1 MTKKKI
7 SIVGSGFTGSTA
19 AFIAASKGLAD
30 IVLVDT
36 YGSLDPTTG
45 KALDIMQA
53 MPILHQNVDIKS
65 SNDYADTKDS
75 DVVMI
80 TSGIARKPG
89 MTRDDLVQTNQ
100 GIVEAATKEIVKY
113 SPNCIIIVLTN
124 PVDAMTYAVYKAS
137 GFEPN
142 RVIGQSGVLDT
153 ARFRTFVA
161 QALNV
166 AVTDV
171 TGFVL
176 GGHGD
181 TMVPLIR
188 YSSVSGVP
196 IADLMDEATIDT
208 IIERTRNG
216 GAEIV
221 NLLGTGSA
229 YYAPA
234 AAMVDMAESII
245 NDSNRVLPAIAYLNG
260 EFKQEGIYIGVPVK
274 LNKDGV
280 ESIVELQLT
289 DEEQQAFNKS
299 AEAVKATIQ
308 SLKSSN

>member
-19 AFIAASKGLAD
+19 AFIAASKGIAD

-53 MPILHQNVDIKS
+53 MPILHQNVDIKA

-75 DVVMI
+75 DVVLI

-100 GIVEAATKEIVKY
+100 DIVEAATKEIVKY
-113 SPNCIIIVLTN
+113 SPDCIIIVLTN

-161 QALNV
+161 QALDV

-188 YSSVSGVP
+188 YSSMSGVP
-196 IADLMDEATIDT
+196 IGDLMDEATIDG

-234 AAMVDMAESII
+234 AAMVEMAEAII

-260 EFKQEGIYIGVPVK
+260 EYKQEDIYIGVPVK
-274 LNKDGV
+274 LNKNGV
-280 ESIVELQLT
+280 EHVVELQLT
-289 DEEQQAFNKS
+289 DDEQQAFNKS
-299 AEAVKATIQ
+299 AAAVKDTIQ

>member
-53 MPILHQNVDIKS
+53 MPILHQNVDIKA

-75 DVVMI
+75 DVVLI

-113 SPNCIIIVLTN
+113 SPDCIIIVLTN

-161 QALNV
+161 QALDV

-196 IADLMDEATIDT
+196 IGDLMDEATIGG

-234 AAMVDMAESII
+234 AAMVEMAEAII

-260 EFKQEGIYIGVPVK
+260 EYKQEDIYIGVPVK
-274 LNKDGV
+274 LNKNGV
-280 ESIVELQLT
+280 EHVVELLLT
-289 DEEQQAFNKS
+289 DDEQQAFNKS
-299 AEAVKATIQ
+299 VAAVKDTIQ

>member
-53 MPILHQNVDIKS
+53 MPILHQNVDIKA

-308 SLKSSN
+308 SLKS

>member
-53 MPILHQNVDIKS
+53 MPILHQNVDIKA

-100 GIVEAATKEIVKY
+100 DIVEAATKEIVKY

-196 IADLMDEATIDT
+196 IADLMDEATVDT

>member
-19 AFIAASKGLAD
+19 AFIAASKGIAD

-53 MPILHQNVDIKS
+53 MPILHQNVDIKA

-75 DVVMI
+75 DVVLI

-113 SPNCIIIVLTN
+113 SPDCIIIVLTN

-161 QALNV
+161 QALDV

-196 IADLMDEATIDT
+196 IGDLMDEATIDG

-234 AAMVDMAESII
+234 AAMVEMAEAII

-260 EFKQEGIYIGVPVK
+260 EYKQEDIYIGVPVK
-274 LNKDGV
+274 LNKNGV
-280 ESIVELQLT
+280 EHVVELQLT
-289 DEEQQAFNKS
+289 DDEQQAFNKS
-299 AEAVKATIQ
+299 AAAVKDTTQ

>member
-53 MPILHQNVDIKS
+53 MPILHQNVDIKA

-75 DVVMI
+75 DVVLI

-124 PVDAMTYAVYKAS
+124 PVDAMTYAVYKTS

-196 IADLMDEATIDT
+196 IADLIDEATIDT

-308 SLKSSN
+308 SLKS

>member
-53 MPILHQNVDIKS
+53 MPILHQNVDIKA

-75 DVVMI
+75 DVVLI

-124 PVDAMTYAVYKAS
+124 PVDAMTYAVYKTS

-234 AAMVDMAESII
+234 AAMIDMAESII

-308 SLKSSN
+308 SLKS

>member
-53 MPILHQNVDIKS
+53 MPILHQNVDIKA

-75 DVVMI
+75 DVVLI

-124 PVDAMTYAVYKAS
+124 PVDAMTYAVYKTS

-181 TMVPLIR
+181 TMLPLIR

-234 AAMVDMAESII
+234 AAMIDMAESII

-308 SLKSSN
+308 SLKS

>member
-53 MPILHQNVDIKS
+53 MPILHQNVDIKA

-124 PVDAMTYAVYKAS
+124 PVDAMTYAVYKTS

-260 EFKQEGIYIGVPVK
+260 EFKQEDIYIGVPVK

>member
-45 KALDIMQA
+45 KALDIMQS
-53 MPILHQNVDIKS
+53 MPILHQYVNIKA

-75 DVVMI
+75 DVVLI

-89 MTRDDLVQTNQ
+89 MTRDDLVQKNQ

-196 IADLMDEATIDT
+196 IADLMDEVTIDG

-234 AAMVDMAESII
+234 AAMVEMAEAII

-260 EFKQEGIYIGVPVK
+260 EYKQEDIYIGVPVK

-280 ESIVELQLT
+280 ASIVELHLT
-289 DEEQQAFNKS
+289 DEEHQAFNKS

-308 SLKSSN
+308 SLKPSN

>member
-53 MPILHQNVDIKS
+53 MPILHQNVDIKA

-75 DVVMI
+75 DVVLI

-124 PVDAMTYAVYKAS
+124 PVDAMTYAVYKTS

-308 SLKSSN
+308 SLKS

>member
-1 MTKKKI
+1 MPKKKI

-19 AFIAASKGLAD
+19 AFIAATKGLAD

-45 KALDIMQA
+45 KALDISQA
-53 MPILHQNVDIKS
+53 MPILHQNVNIKS
-65 SNDYADTKDS
+65 SNDYKDTKDS
-75 DVVMI
+75 DVVLI

-137 GFEPN
+137 GFESN

-161 QALNV
+161 DSLNV

-188 YSSVSGVP
+188 YASVSGVP
-196 IADLMDEATIDT
+196 LTDLMDSETIESIVD
-208 IIERTRNG
+208 RTRKG

-234 AAMVDMAESII
+234 AAMVEMAEAIL
-245 NDSNRVLPAIAYLNG
+245 NDSHRVLPAIAYLNG
-260 EFKQEGIYIGVPVK
+260 EFNQNDIYIGVPVV

-280 ESIVELQLT
+280 EKIVELQLT
-289 DEEQQAFNKS
+289 TEEQKAFADS
-299 AEAVKATIQ
+299 AESVISAIQ
-308 SLKSSN
+308 SLK

>member
-53 MPILHQNVDIKS
+53 MPILHQNVDIKA

-75 DVVMI
+75 DVVLI

-100 GIVEAATKEIVKY
+100 GIVEATTKEIVKY

-124 PVDAMTYAVYKAS
+124 PVDAMTYAVYKTS

-171 TGFVL
+171 NGFVL

-308 SLKSSN
+308 SLKS

>member
-53 MPILHQNVDIKS
+53 MPILHQNVDIKA

-75 DVVMI
+75 DVVLI

-124 PVDAMTYAVYKAS
+124 PVDAMTYAVYKTS

-166 AVTDV
+166 ALTDV
-171 TGFVL
+171 NGFVL

-234 AAMVDMAESII
+234 AAMIDMAESII

-308 SLKSSN
+308 SLKS

>member
-53 MPILHQNVDIKS
+53 MPILHQNVDIKA

-260 EFKQEGIYIGVPVK
+260 EFKQEDIYIGVPVK

>member
-36 YGSLDPTTG
+36 YGSQDPTTG

-53 MPILHQNVDIKS
+53 MPILHQNVDIKAS
-65 SNDYADTKDS
+65 DDYADTRDS
-75 DVVMI
+75 DVVLI

-161 QALNV
+161 QSLDV

-196 IADLMDEATIDT
+196 IGDLMDEATIDG

-234 AAMVDMAESII
+234 AAMIEMAEAII

-260 EFKQEGIYIGVPVK
+260 EYKQEDIYIGVPVK

-280 ESIVELQLT
+280 ERVVELQLT

-299 AEAVKATIQ
+299 ADAVKDTIQ

>member
-53 MPILHQNVDIKS
+53 MPILHQNVDIKA

-80 TSGIARKPG
+80 TSGIARKPC

>member
-19 AFIAASKGLAD
+19 AFIAASKGLGD

-36 YGSLDPTTG
+36 YGSLDPTSG
-45 KALDIMQA
+45 KALDILQS
-53 MPILHQNVDIKS
+53 MPLLNQNVNIKASNQYEDTSNSDI
-65 SNDYADTKDS
+65 
-75 DVVMI
+75 VLI

-89 MTRDDLVQTNQ
+89 MSRDELIQTNQ
-100 GIVEAATKEIVKY
+100 SIVETATREIVKY
-113 SPNCIIIVLTN
+113 SPDCVIIVLTN

-137 GFEPN
+137 GFNAN
-142 RVIGQSGVLDT
+142 RVIGQSGILDT

-161 QALNV
+161 EQLNV

-181 TMVPLIR
+181 TMVPLLR

-196 IADLMDEATIDT
+196 LTDLLDDSTLDAIV
-208 IIERTRNG
+208 ERTRNG

-229 YYAPA
+229 YFAPA
-234 AAMVDMAESII
+234 AAMIEMTEAIL
-245 NDSNRVLPAIAYLNG
+245 NDHQHVVPAIAYLNG
-260 EFKQEGIYIGVPVK
+260 EYSHKDIYIGVPVVIGK
-274 LNKDGV
+274 NGIEKIVTLN
-280 ESIVELQLT
+280 LT
-289 DEEQQAFNKS
+289 EDEQKAFDIS

-308 SLKSSN
+308 SLK

>member
-53 MPILHQNVDIKS
+53 MPILHQNVDIKA

-75 DVVMI
+75 DVVLI

-113 SPNCIIIVLTN
+113 SPDCIIIVLTN

-161 QALNV
+161 QALDV

-196 IADLMDEATIDT
+196 IGDLMDEATIGG

-234 AAMVDMAESII
+234 AAMVEMAEAII

-260 EFKQEGIYIGVPVK
+260 EYKQEDIYIGVPVK
-274 LNKDGV
+274 LNKNGV
-280 ESIVELQLT
+280 EHVVELQLT
-289 DEEQQAFNKS
+289 DDEQQAFNKS
-299 AEAVKATIQ
+299 VAAVKDTIQ

>member
-19 AFIAASKGLAD
+19 AFIAASKGIAD

-53 MPILHQNVDIKS
+53 MPILHQNVDIKA

-75 DVVMI
+75 DVVLI

-113 SPNCIIIVLTN
+113 SPDCIIIVLTN

-161 QALNV
+161 QALDV

-196 IADLMDEATIDT
+196 IGDLMDEATIDG

-234 AAMVDMAESII
+234 AAMVEMAEAII

-260 EFKQEGIYIGVPVK
+260 EYKQEDIYIGVPVK
-274 LNKDGV
+274 LNKNGV
-280 ESIVELQLT
+280 EHVVELQLT
-289 DEEQQAFNKS
+289 DDEQEAFNKS
-299 AEAVKATIQ
+299 AAAVKDTTQ

>member
-53 MPILHQNVDIKS
+53 MPILHQNVDIKA

-124 PVDAMTYAVYKAS
+124 PVDAMTYAVYKTS

-260 EFKQEGIYIGVPVK
+260 EFKQEDIYIGVPVK

-308 SLKSSN
+308 SLKS

>member
-7 SIVGSGFTGSTA
+7 SIVGSGFTGSSA
-19 AFIAASKGLAD
+19 AFIAASKGIAD

-53 MPILHQNVDIKS
+53 MPILHQNVDIKA

-75 DVVMI
+75 DVVLI

-113 SPNCIIIVLTN
+113 SPDCIIIVLTN

-161 QALNV
+161 QALDV

-196 IADLMDEATIDT
+196 IGDLMDEATIDG

-234 AAMVDMAESII
+234 AAMVEMAEAII

-260 EFKQEGIYIGVPVK
+260 EYKQEDIYIGVPVK
-274 LNKDGV
+274 LNKNGV
-280 ESIVELQLT
+280 EHVVELQLT
-289 DEEQQAFNKS
+289 DDEQQAFNKS
-299 AEAVKATIQ
+299 VTAVKDTIQ
-308 SLKSSN
+308 SLRSSN

>member
-53 MPILHQNVDIKS
+53 MPILHQNVDIKA

-75 DVVMI
+75 DVVLI

-113 SPNCIIIVLTN
+113 SPDCIIIVLTN

-161 QALNV
+161 QALDV

-196 IADLMDEATIDT
+196 IGDLMDEATIGG
-208 IIERTRNG
+208 IIERTCNG

-234 AAMVDMAESII
+234 AAMVEMAEAII

-260 EFKQEGIYIGVPVK
+260 EYKQEDIYIGVPVK
-274 LNKDGV
+274 LNKNGV
-280 ESIVELQLT
+280 EHVVELLLT
-289 DEEQQAFNKS
+289 DDEQQAFNKS
-299 AEAVKATIQ
+299 VAAVKDTIQ

>member
-19 AFIAASKGLAD
+19 AFIAASKGIAN

-53 MPILHQNVDIKS
+53 MPILHQNVDIKA

-75 DVVMI
+75 DVVLI

-113 SPNCIIIVLTN
+113 SPDCIIIVLTN

-161 QALNV
+161 QALDV

-196 IADLMDEATIDT
+196 IGDLMDEATIGG

-234 AAMVDMAESII
+234 AAMVEMAEAII

-260 EFKQEGIYIGVPVK
+260 EYKQEDIYIGVPVK
-274 LNKDGV
+274 LNKNGV
-280 ESIVELQLT
+280 EHVVELQLT
-289 DEEQQAFNKS
+289 DDEQQAFNKS
-299 AEAVKATIQ
+299 VAAVKDTIQ

>member
-7 SIVGSGFTGSTA
+7 SVVGSGFTGSTA

-53 MPILHQNVDIKS
+53 MPILHQNVDIKA

-75 DVVMI
+75 DVVLI

-124 PVDAMTYAVYKAS
+124 PVDAMTYAVYKTS

-260 EFKQEGIYIGVPVK
+260 EFKQEDIYIGVPVK

-308 SLKSSN
+308 SLKS

>member
-19 AFIAASKGLAD
+19 AFIAASKGIAD

-53 MPILHQNVDIKS
+53 MPILHQNVDIKA

-75 DVVMI
+75 DVVLI

-100 GIVEAATKEIVKY
+100 GIVETATKEIVKY
-113 SPNCIIIVLTN
+113 SPDCIIIVLTN
-124 PVDAMTYAVYKAS
+124 PVDAMTYAVYKVS

-142 RVIGQSGVLDT
+142 RIIGQSGVLDT

-161 QALNV
+161 QALDV

-196 IADLMDEATIDT
+196 IGDLMDEATIDG

-229 YYAPA
+229 YYAPS
-234 AAMVDMAESII
+234 AAMVEMAEAII

-260 EFKQEGIYIGVPVK
+260 EYKQEDIYIGVPVK
-274 LNKDGV
+274 LNKNGV
-280 ESIVELQLT
+280 ERIVELQLT
-289 DEEQQAFNKS
+289 DDEQQAFNKS
-299 AEAVKATIQ
+299 AAAVKETIQ

>member
-19 AFIAASKGLAD
+19 AFIAASKGIAD

-53 MPILHQNVDIKS
+53 MPILHQNVDIKA

-75 DVVMI
+75 DVVLI

-113 SPNCIIIVLTN
+113 SPDCIIIVLTN

-161 QALNV
+161 QALDV

-196 IADLMDEATIDT
+196 IGDLMDEATIDG

-234 AAMVDMAESII
+234 AAMVEMAEAII

-260 EFKQEGIYIGVPVK
+260 EYKQEDIYIGVPVK
-274 LNKDGV
+274 LNKNGV
-280 ESIVELQLT
+280 EHVVELQLT
-289 DEEQQAFNKS
+289 DDEQQAFNKS
-299 AEAVKATIQ
+299 AAAVKDTIQ

>member
-36 YGSLDPTTG
+36 YGILDPTTG

-53 MPILHQNVDIKS
+53 MPILHQNVDIKA

-75 DVVMI
+75 DVVLI

-100 GIVEAATKEIVKY
+100 GIVEDATKEIVKY

>member
-53 MPILHQNVDIKS
+53 MPILHQNVDIKA

-100 GIVEAATKEIVKY
+100 DIVEAATKEIVKY

>member
-53 MPILHQNVDIKS
+53 MPILHQNVDIKA

-75 DVVMI
+75 DVVLI

-260 EFKQEGIYIGVPVK
+260 EFKQEDIYIGVPVK

-308 SLKSSN
+308 SLKS

>member
-53 MPILHQNVDIKS
+53 MPILHQNVDIKA

>member
-53 MPILHQNVDIKS
+53 MPILHQNVDIKA
-65 SNDYADTKDS
+65 SNDYADTRDS
-75 DVVMI
+75 DVVLI

-113 SPNCIIIVLTN
+113 SPNCMIIVLTN

-196 IADLMDEATIDT
+196 IADLMDEATIDA

-221 NLLGTGSA
+221 NLLVTGSA

-234 AAMVDMAESII
+234 AAMVEMAEAII

-260 EFKQEGIYIGVPVK
+260 EFNQEDIYIGVPVK
-274 LNKDGV
+274 LNKNGV
-280 ESIVELQLT
+280 EHIVELQLT

-299 AEAVKATIQ
+299 ADAVKATIQ

>member
-53 MPILHQNVDIKS
+53 MPILHQNVDIKA

-75 DVVMI
+75 DVVLI

-100 GIVEAATKEIVKY
+100 SIVEAATKEIVKY

-124 PVDAMTYAVYKAS
+124 PVDSMTYAVYKAS

-196 IADLMDEATIDT
+196 IADLMDEATIDN

-221 NLLGTGSA
+221 KLLGTGSA

>member
-1 MTKKKI
+1 MVKKKI

-36 YGSLDPTTG
+36 YGSLDPTSG
-45 KALDIMQA
+45 KALDILQS
-53 MPILHQNVDIKS
+53 MPILHQNTVIKA

-75 DVVMI
+75 DVVLI

-89 MTRDDLVQTNQ
+89 MSRDDLVQTNQ

-113 SPNCIIIVLTN
+113 SPNCVIIVLTN

-137 GFEPN
+137 GFEPH
-142 RVIGQSGVLDT
+142 RVLGQSGVLDT
-153 ARFRTFVA
+153 ARFRAFVA
-161 QALNV
+161 EHLNV

-196 IADLMDEATIDT
+196 LTDLMETKDIEA

-229 YYAPA
+229 YFAPA
-234 AAMVDMAESII
+234 AAMVEMAEAII
-245 NDSNRVLPAIAYLNG
+245 NDSHRVLPAIAYLNG
-260 EFKQEGIYIGVPVK
+260 EFKQEDIYIGVPVI
-274 LNKDGV
+274 LNQSGV
-280 ESIVELQLT
+280 EKIVTLQLT
-289 DEEQQAFNKS
+289 DEEQKAFDVS
-299 AEAVKATIQ
+299 AEAVKSSIQ
-308 SLKSSN
+308 SLK

>member
-53 MPILHQNVDIKS
+53 MPILHQNVDIKA

-289 DEEQQAFNKS
+289 DEEQQGFNKS

>member
-1 MTKKKI
+1 MPKKKI

-19 AFIAASKGLAD
+19 AFIAATKGLAD

-45 KALDIMQA
+45 KALDISQA
-53 MPILHQNVDIKS
+53 MPILHQNVNIKS
-65 SNDYADTKDS
+65 SNDYKDTKDS
-75 DVVMI
+75 DVVLI

-137 GFEPN
+137 GFESN

-161 QALNV
+161 DSLNV

-188 YSSVSGVP
+188 YASVSGVP
-196 IADLMDEATIDT
+196 LTDLMDSETIESIVD
-208 IIERTRNG
+208 RTRKG

-234 AAMVDMAESII
+234 AAMVEMAEAIL
-245 NDSNRVLPAIAYLNG
+245 NDSHRVLPAIAYLNG
-260 EFKQEGIYIGVPVK
+260 EFNQNDIYIGVPVV

-280 ESIVELQLT
+280 EKIVELQLT
-289 DEEQQAFNKS
+289 VEEQKAFADS
-299 AEAVKATIQ
+299 AESVISAIQ
-308 SLKSSN
+308 SLK